1 MAITGED
8 PTYTP
13 SDAPGLRERTALR
26 FINDPRDTPFLGLI
40 ALLLAT
46 VVASGVLLYVP
57 GVFRWWLG
65 IAHVALVGYFLGPF
79 ILMLHNT
86 SHRRFFKRSWAWMN
100 YFIPWVIGPFFGE
113 SPETYFA
120 HHVGMHHPENN
131 LEADISSTMGYRRDG
146 VVDFARYFFR
156 FFFVG
161 LIELTSYFAE
171 RKRYSLMIRC
181 LVGEAAFYLSV
192 GALAY
197 LNWRA
202 TVVVFVAP
210 YFIARFGMMAGNWGQ
225 HAFIDRAAPENC
237 YRNSITCINSAYNR
251 RCFNDGYHI
260 GHHVKATRHWT
271 EMPGDFLA
279 NIATYEAEDAV
290 VFEGIDF
297 FAVWAMLMLGRY
309 DWLARRVVKL
319 GKTSRTQAET
329 EAFLR
334 SRVQWTTATPTVVI
348 EEAAT

>member
-131 LEADISSTMGYRRDG
+131 LEGGHQLDDGGTAATASST
-146 VVDFARYFFR
+146 
-156 FFFVG
+156 
-161 LIELTSYFAE
+161 
-171 RKRYSLMIRC
+171 
-181 LVGEAAFYLSV
+181 
-192 GALAY
+192 
-197 LNWRA
+197 
-202 TVVVFVAP
+202 
-210 YFIARFGMMAGNWGQ
+210 
-225 HAFIDRAAPENC
+225 
-237 YRNSITCINSAYNR
+237 
-251 RCFNDGYHI
+251 
-260 GHHVKATRHWT
+260 
-271 EMPGDFLA
+271 
-279 NIATYEAEDAV
+279 
-290 VFEGIDF
+290 
-297 FAVWAMLMLGRY
+297 
-309 DWLARRVVKL
+309 
-319 GKTSRTQAET
+319 
-329 EAFLR
+329 
-334 SRVQWTTATPTVVI
+334 SRVIFSASSSSGSSSSRAISRNANATH
-348 EEAAT
+348 